1 MSGFETMVE
10 IMLYQHRIK
19 VMTLRQVKECMT
31 TDKFI
36 KFIWAEDFCIF
47 IVFIYIQYIDFVIQS
62 SVNNK
67 TVLIPLLS

>member
-1 MSGFETMVE
+1 MVK
-10 IMLYQHRIK
+10 IMLYQCRIK

-36 KFIWAEDFCIF
+36 KFIKAEDFCIF
-47 IVFIYIQYIDFVIQS
+47 IVFIYIQYIDLVIQS
-62 SVNNK
+62 SINNK